1 MITVVPAPDLC
12 SYSCSPGGGCS
23 VKYTG
28 PPRSGS
34 TSGSCFSAAFGG
46 SCSGIP
52 AECLECKNVIECNE
66 EDIFPKNQF
75 HPSTEVKAEQIGV
88 VGNMSASS
96 ILVSLDL
103 KFLGS
108 NPCMYSCTDSGGCTV
123 QYTGPP
129 RGGATSGSCFPVS
142 FGGSCSGTPQECEDC
157 NKAISCEEKDATI
170 GESKLDNVVKKPE
183 NCMYNCTDGGGCTVQ
198 YKGPPRG
205 GPTFGSCFSS
215 TFGGSCSGT
224 PPECKKCKDAL
235 KCSEGEDDF
244 FEDNDNNQNPD
255 GDGGSKPFFPGIT
268 SGK

>member
-1 MITVVPAPDLC
+1 MITVVPDPDLC

-88 VGNMSASS
+88 DGNKSASS
-96 ILVSLDL
+96 TLVSLDL

-108 NPCMYSCTDSGGCTV
+108 NPCLYSCTDSGGCTV

-129 RGGATSGSCFPVS
+129 RDGATSGSCFSVS
-142 FGGSCSGTPQECEDC
+142 FGGSCSGTPQECKDC